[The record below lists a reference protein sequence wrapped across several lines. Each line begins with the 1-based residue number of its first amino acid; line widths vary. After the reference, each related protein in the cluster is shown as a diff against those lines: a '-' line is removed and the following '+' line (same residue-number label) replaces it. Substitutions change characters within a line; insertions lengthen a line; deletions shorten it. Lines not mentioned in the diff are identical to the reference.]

1 MQMIKLDTVN
11 TWRGLFLGALFLCSG
26 LVQAQTAQQTVEQ
39 VTHEL
44 FADLDAN
51 REMYRAQPQA
61 FYDAMDN
68 LIGTYVDTDG
78 IARSVMT
85 VRFSRGATPEQMQR
99 FKDNFQR
106 GLMQFYGNALLEY
119 DNKGVRILPSAA
131 EEGERT
137 EVRMEVTGS
146 GGAIHPVSYT
156 MVKLEGQW
164 KLRNVVIEGINL
176 GKLFRDQFA
185 ESMRNNRNN
194 LDAVIDGWVESV
206 ARTRQGEA
214 SQ

>member
-1 MQMIKLDTVN
+1 MIKLETVN
-11 TWRGLFLGALFLCSG
+11 TWRGLFLAALFLCSG

-51 REMYRAQPQA
+51 REMYRVQPQA